1 MKKVMVDLMLVCISF
16 AIFAVT
22 WLYPQEIGNP
32 AAIWGVSIILMLV
45 FLLMTIRDWK
55 YDKESKTAGKQTAVT
70 QETQETQ
77 KEIQVSGGIMEI
89 ILLSEDNTEIM
100 AWDIYHKVSV
110 IIGRDVGENRV
121 DISLNQSPYAS
132 MVDIEHAVLNFA
144 GGNWYVSDL
153 ESQNGIR
160 VEKAQDGQVYRIASD
175 VPCRIE
181 AGDCLHVG
189 LSRLLFR

>member
-1 MKKVMVDLMLVCISF
+1 MKKVMVDLMLVCINF

-22 WLYPQEIGNP
+22 WLYPQEIRNT
-32 AAIWGVSIILMLV
+32 AAIWGVSIILMPV
-45 FLLMTIRDWK
+45 FLLLAIRDWK
-55 YDKESKTAGKQTAVT
+55 FDKDSKTAGKQTAAS
-70 QETQETQ
+70 QEIQ
-77 KEIQVSGGIMEI
+77 KEIPVAGGITEI

-181 AGDCLHVG
+181 SGDCLYVG

>member
-1 MKKVMVDLMLVCISF
+1 MLVCINF

-22 WLYPQEIGNP
+22 WLYPQEIRNT
-32 AAIWGVSIILMLV
+32 AAIWGVSIILMPV
-45 FLLMTIRDWK
+45 FLLLAIRDWK
-55 YDKESKTAGKQTAVT
+55 FDKDSKTAGKQTAAS
-70 QETQETQ
+70 QEIQ
-77 KEIQVSGGIMEI
+77 KEIPVAGGITEI

-181 AGDCLHVG
+181 SGDCLYVG